1 MSIQYIDLNPE
12 RNWTFSTCV
21 VAGDFVYASH
31 TVGMTDDQGVRLES
45 VEAQTEQT
53 FRNLGRTLAS
63 AGASIED
70 IVQTTVYL
78 RTLDDFNA
86 MREAYRQQFKPGAYP
101 SRMTATS
108 DFLDAHCK
116 VMIVAVAYKPRV

>member
-1 MSIQYIDLNPE
+1 MSIQHIDLNPE

-21 VAGDFVYASH
+21 VAGDHIYVSH
-31 TVGMTDDQGVRLES
+31 TVGMTDDQGVLLES
-45 VEAQTEQT
+45 VEAQTEQA
-53 FRNLGRTLAS
+53 FVNLGRTLAA

-78 RTLDDFNA
+78 KTLDDFAA
-86 MREAYRQQFKPGAYP
+86 MREAFRKQFKPGAYP
-101 SRMTATS
+101 TRMTATS
-108 DFLDAHCK
+108 DFLDANCT

>member
-1 MSIQYIDLNPE
+1 MPIQHIDLNPE

-21 VAGDFVYASH
+21 VAGDFVYTSH
-31 TVGMTDDQGVRLES
+31 TVGISDDQGVLLES

-53 FRNLGRTLAS
+53 FKNLARTLAA
-63 AGASIED
+63 AGAALED

-78 RTLDDFNA
+78 RDLDDFHA

-101 SRMTATS
+101 TRMTATS
-108 DFLDAHCK
+108 DFLSADCK
-116 VMIVAVAYKPRV
+116 VMIVAVVYKPKG

>member
-1 MSIQYIDLNPE
+1 MPIQHIDLNPE

-31 TVGMTDDQGVRLES
+31 TVGMTDDQGVRLET

-53 FRNLGRTLAS
+53 FKNLARTLAE

-78 RTLDDFNA
+78 RDLADFHA
-86 MREAYRQQFKPGAYP
+86 MREAYRSQFKPGAYP
-101 SRMTATS
+101 ARMTATS
-108 DFLDAHCK
+108 AFLDANCK
-116 VMIVAVAYKPRV
+116 VMIVAVAYKPKT